1 MENKSYE
8 LHLPVFK
15 QGDDLSHSIQET
27 KSLQE
32 AFEKQAE
39 CYKLASDICL
49 KISETIKN
57 HEENINVVADTHYIG
72 ISGPTDILEKLV
84 EDGTLDEEENDEDD
98 DDDFDEEE

>member
-49 KISETIKN
+49 
-57 HEENINVVADTHYIG
+57 
-72 ISGPTDILEKLV
+72 LV